1 MCVCVTHHCVLPGN
15 RRWFR
20 WRGEDEQEAAAE
32 AAEKFLSEDLPENVF
47 GAVKAGSG
55 MWSSCLKIMHTT
67 EGKTLELVQQN
78 EAAFRCA
85 VCTLI

>member
-1 MCVCVTHHCVLPGN
+1 MCVCVLLITVCCLVIGDGSDGGGRMS
-15 RRWFR
+15 RRR
-20 WRGEDEQEAAAE
+20 PQRT
-32 AAEKFLSEDLPENVF
+32 SRRMMF